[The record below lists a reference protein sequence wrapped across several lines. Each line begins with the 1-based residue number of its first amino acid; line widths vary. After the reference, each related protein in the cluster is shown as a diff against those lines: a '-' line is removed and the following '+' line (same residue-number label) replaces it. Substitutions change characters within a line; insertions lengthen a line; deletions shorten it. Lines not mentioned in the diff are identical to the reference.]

1 MGIIPARAGFTRGA
15 HIRGDDTEDHPRSRG
30 VYGPVQ
36 VRAGWR
42 PRIIPARAGF
52 TPGRRRSPGRGSD
65 HPRSRGVYA
74 VLPAGVQTGNGSSP
88 LARGLQ
94 NEPSADTQPRRIIPA
109 RAGFTHG
116 RERPA
121 RKRWDHPRSRGVYT
135 TTFRRPGRGRGS
147 SPLARGLPMAGYDL
161 GTAWRIIPARAGFT
175 YTPPRSVE
183 IDSDHPRSRGVYC
196 PAYQGGLL
204 VGRIIPARAGFT
216 WPDLAVR
223 RSERDH
229 PRSRGVYPG
238 PPCQNTSP
246 NGSSPLARGLQGG
259 HADAAHHPGIIP
271 ARAGFTIRY

>member
-1 MGIIPARAGFTRGA
+1 MMGCGIIPARAGFTRGA

-109 RAGFTHG
+109 RAGFT
-116 RERPA
+116 
-121 RKRWDHPRSRGVYT
+121 
-135 TTFRRPGRGRGS
+135 
-147 SPLARGLPMAGYDL
+147 
-161 GTAWRIIPARAGFT
+161 
-175 YTPPRSVE
+175 
-183 IDSDHPRSRGVYC
+183 
-196 PAYQGGLL
+196 
-204 VGRIIPARAGFT
+204 

-271 ARAGFTIRY
+271 ARAGFTVRAARDAARARDHPRSRGVYPVCRCRRVMVTGSSPLARGLRHGQR